1 MINNLLNLS
10 MNVSYIN
17 KLDIVNLV
25 TCYPVLTAG
34 MIVFIID
41 CEQNKTFYIIGDGK
55 TETRDLP
62 IYSYETIV

>member
-55 TETRDLP
+55 TETRNLP

>member
-1 MINNLLNLS
+1 MINNLLNLN

-34 MIVFIID
+34 MIVVIVD
-41 CEQNKTFYIIGDGK
+41 CEQNKTFCIIGDGK

-62 IYSYETIV
+62 IYPYETIV